1 VNEAHG
7 DPDMSGVT
15 VNSEKSRYEMP
26 VEGHIAFVT
35 FRRAP
40 DRITLLHAE
49 VPPELA
55 GRGIGSR
62 LAKAT
67 LDAVRAEGL
76 KVVPRCSFLAAYIQ
90 RHPEYQ
96 DLLV

>member
-1 VNEAHG
+1 
-7 DPDMSGVT
+7 MSGVT
-15 VNSEKSRYEMP
+15 INTDASRYEMR

-40 DRITLLHAE
+40 DRIMLLHAE
-49 VPPELA
+49 VPAELE

-76 KVVPRCSFLAAYIQ
+76 KVVPRCSFIAAYIQ

-96 DLLV
+96 DLLA